1 VRSPLT
7 RERERVTTIFFYG
20 VVLLL
25 GYLFLRILTPFFAPL
40 GWAFVLAVCI
50 YPWHEKLV
58 PRYRNAGAAALS
70 TLLVTVLI
78 VGPGLVVLTAF
89 AQESRAALSTVDQD
103 AFAGQLASLEGAWNP
118 IRGLIPGAQS
128 VDLRSLLDD
137 VVSRTGG
144 FLAAR
149 VGGLLADLVVV
160 LFQLFVTLFALF
172 FFLRDA
178 DTIMYEVRRS
188 LPFEEFRRERMI
200 RQTRDLVY
208 ASIAAGLVIAALQ
221 GLAGGS
227 FSPSLVSRP
236 QCSGVS

>member
-1 VRSPLT
+1 MRSPLT

-58 PRYRNAGAAALS
+58 PRYGNAGAAALS

-103 AFAGQLASLEGAWNP
+103 AFAGQLASLEGAWNR

-137 VVSRTGG
+137 VISRTGG

-160 LFQLFVTLFALF
+160 LFQL
-172 FFLRDA
+172 
-178 DTIMYEVRRS
+178 VRHS
-188 LPFEEFRRERMI
+188 L
-200 RQTRDLVY
+200 
-208 ASIAAGLVIAALQ
+208 
-221 GLAGGS
+221 
-227 FSPSLVSRP
+227 
-236 QCSGVS
+236 CSVLLSA